1 MKKFLDLTDPKI
13 QQNISGLLWERGRDN
28 NPGKDN
34 LWGGNFMAVR
44 FPGQKSTPGF
54 CPRMLFGNQG
64 VKMPDNE
71 MSQKLKKKTKSEN
84 IEKYEILMKLYQ

>member
-1 MKKFLDLTDPKI
+1 
-13 QQNISGLLWERGRDN
+13 
-28 NPGKDN
+28 
-34 LWGGNFMAVR
+34 MAVR
-44 FPGQKSTPGF
+44 FPGLKSTPGF
-54 CPRMLFGNQG
+54 CPQMLFGNQG